1 MKSNSQTKFLAEN
14 YSALHGL
21 NAVPVGFALFLVSLW
36 ANVVQYPITNF
47 LLPIVLV
54 LGFLLLSLVIDK
66 YYKNTFGEV
75 KPISARRRFYWIASS
90 IWGLLGLV
98 AYWVDITLGLPMSFI
113 GLLFALMFLFD
124 QPKVSVPLNRFSAVR
139 LVASLCIIFVSIT
152 PMLFGKSWWDI
163 LGVRTTIIGV
173 TMFIGVLIVLQG
185 VMWHIFFVKSLPVKE
200 TKDE

>member
-36 ANVVQYPITNF
+36 ANVVQYPIKNF
-47 LLPIVLV
+47 LLPIVLL
-54 LGFLLLSLVIDK
+54 LGCLILSLVINQ

-75 KPISARRRFYWIASS
+75 KPASSGHRWYWIAQSV
-90 IWGLLGLV
+90 WGLLGLV
-98 AYWVDITLGLPMSFI
+98 AYWLDITLGLPISFI
-113 GLLFALMFLFD
+113 GLLFASMFLFD
-124 QPKVSVPLNRFSAVR
+124 KPRVRVPLNRFSAVR
-139 LVASLCIIFVSIT
+139 LVASICIIFVSIT

-173 TMFIGVLIVLQG
+173 TMFVGVLIVLQG

-200 TKDE
+200 AKDE